1 MDGFLIKE
9 GVLESY
15 TLRETEVVVPHE
27 VHTIGEGAF
36 KGCVSLEKVVLPQGL
51 KKIGAHAF
59 KGCRKLREVRIPDG
73 VTEIGEYAFHRC
85 HVLRQITLPP
95 SVLELGNCVFL
106 YCDSLEEICMP
117 GVTKLGKQVFLNDV
131 SLRKLQ
137 ISRELDVDCICDVFN
152 GCGRI
157 AEIAFADEETT
168 YHIGNAV
175 NVVTGECAVPF
186 VIQAIAE
193 DILQMMEL
201 DGRCLVRFLTNIK
214 HVEIPEGIEE
224 IGKSCFFD
232 KRGILS
238 VELPKSLR
246 VIESRAFRNCI
257 NLEKVTFSGDM
268 SEIQVCEDAFKNCT
282 TLKEIQAADGTV
294 YQITGILEHSRKM
307 VAEGMSKTVAEEVPE
322 LVKQIHRQVLGNFR
336 ISGTILLQYLGAES
350 RVVVPDGITVIGE
363 DAFAKNEAIDRVI
376 LPESVKEIGAGAFR
390 GCLLLQTIPLP
401 KNLERIGESA
411 FENCVKLIR
420 AELPPKLRVLEAK
433 VFKRC
438 QVLREVELGNCLQE
452 IKEQAFYG
460 CRALKQV
467 ELGEELKKIGDMAWY
482 RCDGLQ
488 EIAVPS
494 GVQYVGNLAFAES
507 GIKKAR
513 ILGSGVGWGRDIFT
527 GCKRLRSVQLEQGVQ
542 HIPDRFAYHCEKLRQ
557 IQLPESLESVGR
569 NVWEGTLFLKEWTE
583 KMQEIEETEERI
595 FWDGRYLKGEVRIPE
610 GTRIVAGGA
619 CYGNKEITQVHIP
632 ESVVWVGAAA
642 FKGCSA
648 LQCVY
653 WNANTDILEAEVF
666 AGDTALQSV
675 KKEVVSG
682 KENSWREIGDRAFY
696 GCANIQRVN
705 LNGTLKIGKE
715 AFFGC
720 RKLKEI
726 AISDREPPE
735 KMGLVY
741 IGENA
746 FGQTE
751 FLEKAVAEKQNEK
764 DREKKKTGWT
774 EENRGAGETGEN
786 GETNSICIIG
796 GVVVSG
802 EFAAGEVRLP
812 EGITGIAPFAFSRNP
827 NLTRITFPK
836 SLAWVGNGAF
846 WGCQELQAVEFSGK
860 IRQLGGRAFEKC
872 AKLQKVSVEAEH
884 IGQGAFRYCTKL
896 KEAQLSGLTVLE
908 KSLFEGCRALYVC
921 ECGGTVQEIKEQA
934 FSGCAALEQ
943 IDLRHVKRIGR
954 YAFAGC
960 CHLRQITLANGCAV
974 LESKT
979 VIEPHAFDD
988 CCALKEILIEN
999 AETENLDKSGM
1010 ALCVREYAFSGCTAL
1025 QYVRLDGRVWEFQEY
1040 RTILDE
1046 KIPEIV
1052 RILFHSAMS
1061 CFAVERE
1068 EELCGYRGSARYVK
1082 IPQGIRTIRAEVFKD
1097 VLMLE
1102 KVEIPAS
1109 VEYIGARAFHG
1120 TAWMAERQ
1128 QESPMV
1134 IVNHMLLDS
1143 SACSGEVVVPKDIR
1157 LVCGWAFANGM
1168 EITKIHFLSERVRV
1182 EEYAFRNCIY
1192 LKEIILADDSAFH
1205 MGGIEDRQKEL
1216 PPLVHQAVME
1226 RLNCFKTDENG
1237 VLRECTGNISRL
1249 ALAEGITEIAD
1260 TVFQDGNL
1268 LTEVTLTGDV
1278 RKIGKGA
1285 FARCKWLRSVTQVQS
1300 VMELGDMAFSGCGNL
1315 ETIEPFQALK
1325 KIGAR
1330 AFEHCT
1336 SLREIIVPDGVEEI
1350 PVRAFYRCH
1359 ALRRVILP
1367 DSVKK
1372 IGKEAFAFCRT
1383 LEEIQVGQSG
1393 RIELEGQKESG
1404 EIWLSGSCIQVEERA
1419 FVGCKSLLT
1428 PTSYHV

>member
-193 DILQMMEL
+193 DILRMMEL

-460 CRALKQV
+460 CHALKQV

-513 ILGSGVGWGRDIFT
+513 ILGSGVGWGAIF
-527 GCKRLRSVQLEQGVQ
+527 LQDV
-542 HIPDRFAYHCEKLRQ
+542 
-557 IQLPESLESVGR
+557 
-569 NVWEGTLFLKEWTE
+569 
-583 KMQEIEETEERI
+583 
-595 FWDGRYLKGEVRIPE
+595 
-610 GTRIVAGGA
+610 
-619 CYGNKEITQVHIP
+619 
-632 ESVVWVGAAA
+632 
-642 FKGCSA
+642 SA
-648 LQCVY
+648 
-653 WNANTDILEAEVF
+653 
-666 AGDTALQSV
+666 
-675 KKEVVSG
+675 
-682 KENSWREIGDRAFY
+682 
-696 GCANIQRVN
+696 
-705 LNGTLKIGKE
+705 
-715 AFFGC
+715 
-720 RKLKEI
+720 
-726 AISDREPPE
+726 
-735 KMGLVY
+735 
-741 IGENA
+741 
-746 FGQTE
+746 
-751 FLEKAVAEKQNEK
+751 
-764 DREKKKTGWT
+764 
-774 EENRGAGETGEN
+774 
-786 GETNSICIIG
+786 
-796 GVVVSG
+796 
-802 EFAAGEVRLP
+802 
-812 EGITGIAPFAFSRNP
+812 
-827 NLTRITFPK
+827 
-836 SLAWVGNGAF
+836 
-846 WGCQELQAVEFSGK
+846 
-860 IRQLGGRAFEKC
+860 
-872 AKLQKVSVEAEH
+872 
-884 IGQGAFRYCTKL
+884 
-896 KEAQLSGLTVLE
+896 
-908 KSLFEGCRALYVC
+908 
-921 ECGGTVQEIKEQA
+921 
-934 FSGCAALEQ
+934 
-943 IDLRHVKRIGR
+943 
-954 YAFAGC
+954 
-960 CHLRQITLANGCAV
+960 
-974 LESKT
+974 
-979 VIEPHAFDD
+979 
-988 CCALKEILIEN
+988 
-999 AETENLDKSGM
+999 
-1010 ALCVREYAFSGCTAL
+1010 
-1025 QYVRLDGRVWEFQEY
+1025 
-1040 RTILDE
+1040 
-1046 KIPEIV
+1046 
-1052 RILFHSAMS
+1052 
-1061 CFAVERE
+1061 
-1068 EELCGYRGSARYVK
+1068 
-1082 IPQGIRTIRAEVFKD
+1082 
-1097 VLMLE
+1097 
-1102 KVEIPAS
+1102 
-1109 VEYIGARAFHG
+1109 
-1120 TAWMAERQ
+1120 
-1128 QESPMV
+1128 
-1134 IVNHMLLDS
+1134 
-1143 SACSGEVVVPKDIR
+1143 
-1157 LVCGWAFANGM
+1157 
-1168 EITKIHFLSERVRV
+1168 
-1182 EEYAFRNCIY
+1182 
-1192 LKEIILADDSAFH
+1192 
-1205 MGGIEDRQKEL
+1205 
-1216 PPLVHQAVME
+1216 
-1226 RLNCFKTDENG
+1226 
-1237 VLRECTGNISRL
+1237 
-1249 ALAEGITEIAD
+1249 
-1260 TVFQDGNL
+1260 
-1268 LTEVTLTGDV
+1268 
-1278 RKIGKGA
+1278 
-1285 FARCKWLRSVTQVQS
+1285 
-1300 VMELGDMAFSGCGNL
+1300 
-1315 ETIEPFQALK
+1315 
-1325 KIGAR
+1325 
-1330 AFEHCT
+1330 
-1336 SLREIIVPDGVEEI
+1336 
-1350 PVRAFYRCH
+1350 
-1359 ALRRVILP
+1359 
-1367 DSVKK
+1367 
-1372 IGKEAFAFCRT
+1372 
-1383 LEEIQVGQSG
+1383 
-1393 RIELEGQKESG
+1393 
-1404 EIWLSGSCIQVEERA
+1404 
-1419 FVGCKSLLT
+1419 
-1428 PTSYHV
+1428 